1 MTLITVRPSY
11 GKPVQE
17 PRVLVT
23 KGSSSPWHWMTLA
36 CLLLGISGGVRF
48 WRDWQFAA
56 LAATIDRPP
65 FNLMVIPRT
74 MGDWAS
80 RVDEDGQ
87 LDPAVAAFAGSS
99 DYIMRTYLDKKSGDK
114 ITALALYGQSVKVFG
129 HSPDVCYPAAGYEL
143 VKEAV
148 DREMSVPGLKGTI
161 HYRWSIFMKRV
172 NGISHYQETYH
183 TFYFNGEWLA
193 DPKDQWKSFRYH
205 PSMYRILIDRPVS
218 GLSDEAHQPTEDLLR
233 QFIREISSRISPNQ
247 AGGTE
252 NETPN
257 SAKPEGGAR

>member
-1 MTLITVRPSY
+1 
-11 GKPVQE
+11 
-17 PRVLVT
+17 
-23 KGSSSPWHWMTLA
+23 MTLA

-65 FNLMVIPRT
+65 FNLAEIPRT
-74 MGDWAS
+74 MGDWVS

-87 LDPAVAAFAGSS
+87 LDPEVAVLAGSS
-99 DYIMRTYLDKKSGDK
+99 DYIVRTYLDKKSGDK
-114 ITALALYGQSVKVFG
+114 ITALAIYGKSSKVFV

-148 DREMSVPGLKGTI
+148 DREMSVPGLKGTV
-161 HYRWSIFMKRV
+161 HYRWSIFMKKV

-183 TFYFNGEWLA
+183 TFYYNGEWLA
-193 DPKDQWKSFRYH
+193 DPAAQWKSFRYH

-218 GLSDEAHQPTEDLLR
+218 GLSDETHRPTEDLLR
-233 QFIREISSRISPNQ
+233 QLMREISSRVSPNQ